1 MDQSDFLQPPSQSHY
16 AELCTALYER
26 ELFQLSHNGPDNVR
40 FLKRRLGSLPFYVKR
55 AAHALC
61 RFQGPL
67 LLDVQNAGWQA
78 SQKREAPAVAHDTQ
92 KLQRWLKMHAE
103 LGLVLPVQW
112 QQQVQ
117 TAVFLDSVDE
127 CAEDGV
133 HLNRFGW
140 FDWQGRGLDEQEAL
154 LLKPDSRSM
163 TAACCGHQW
172 SPQGRI
178 PPRTLGL
185 REVLLAATLS
195 WPRFTRVQS
204 LPD

>member
-1 MDQSDFLQPPSQSHY
+1 MDQSDFLQPPSQSHF

-26 ELFQLSHNGPDNVR
+26 ELFQLSHNGPDDVR
-40 FLKRRLGSLPFYVKR
+40 FLKRRLNSLPFYVKR

-78 SQKREAPAVAHDTQ
+78 SQKREAPGAVHDPL
-92 KLQRWLKMHAE
+92 KLHRWLQTNAE
-103 LGLVLPVQW
+103 LGLVMPVQW
-112 QQQVQ
+112 HDQVH
-117 TAVFLDSVDE
+117 TSVFLDSIDE
-127 CAEDGV
+127 CGSDGI

-140 FDWQGRGLDEQEAL
+140 FDWQGNAQDEPGAL
-154 LLKPDSRSM
+154 LLKPDRRSM

-172 SPQGRI
+172 SAQGRMA
-178 PPRTLGL
+178 PRTLAL

>member
-1 MDQSDFLQPPSQSHY
+1 MDQSDFLQPPSQSHF

-55 AAHALC
+55 AARALC
-61 RFQGPL
+61 QLQGPL

-78 SQKREAPAVAHDTQ
+78 SQKRQPPSAVHDKV
-92 KLQRWLKMHAE
+92 KLQRWLELHAQ
-103 LGLVLPVQW
+103 LGLVLPVELQHK
-112 QQQVQ
+112 VCSG
-117 TAVFLDSVDE
+117 VYLDSIDE
-127 CAEDGV
+127 CSSAGI

-140 FDWQGRGLDEQEAL
+140 FDWQGNAQDEPQSL
-154 LLKPDSRSM
+154 LLKPDARSM

-172 SPQGRI
+172 SPQGRLA
-178 PPRTLGL
+178 PRTLAL